1 MPSKIL
7 ERRLSILEKAK
18 QLTEEQGF
26 FTIPQLSSFLGMPRT
41 TVADWVSRLVR
52 EGHFKVLRPS
62 SARKPATYAYV
73 FKEVLPISPCK
84 RIFALADSAHM
95 LVELCHECLSFGAMC
110 FCQLE
115 YQRSSRLL
123 LSSRIEG
130 SFLRLR
136 MKIGKYS
143 VDVGPPPKPALG
155 VESIELL
162 EGFVKVIMK
171 AYGGAAH
178 SLMETMP
185 RAKGVVEI
193 SVKKEGDFAVG
204 ELLLK
209 SYVRIAVGVDDTDS
223 SEEGAT
229 WALTLD
235 VARRLC
241 EKLGE
246 DAILLSHKVV
256 ALDPLSKWRTA
267 GNYASLVE
275 VALHPSKVSSFLEA
289 FAREITEQSLSSFT
303 GVAWLQGLYIPQ
315 VLRQLGFAAK
325 KMEIPLEKLESV
337 CKEAGVKVLLGE
349 GKRGCVGAV
358 AALSFV
364 DDVEHALKV

>member
-1 MPSKIL
+1 MHSKIL
-7 ERRLSILEKAK
+7 EKRLSILEKAK

-26 FTIPQLSSFLGMPRT
+26 FTIPQLSLLLGMPRT

-52 EGHFKVLRPS
+52 EGHFKVLKPS
-62 SARKPATYAYV
+62 SARRPATYAYV
-73 FKEVLPISPCK
+73 FREVLPISPCK
-84 RIFALADSAHM
+84 RIFALVDGARM
-95 LVELCHECLSFGAMC
+95 LVEFCHECLSFGAMC

-115 YQRSSRLL
+115 YQRSSKLL
-123 LSSRIEG
+123 LASRIEG
-130 SFLRLR
+130 PFLRLR
-136 MKIGKYS
+136 MKVGKHP

-155 VESIELL
+155 VESLELL
-162 EGFVKVIMK
+162 EGFVKVTMK

-185 RAKGVVEI
+185 HAKGVVAV

-209 SYVRIAVGVDDTDS
+209 SYVRVVVGVDDTDS
-223 SEEGAT
+223 VEGGAT

-235 VARRLC
+235 VARKLC
-241 EKLGE
+241 ERLSE

-256 ALDPLSKWRTA
+256 ALDPLNKWRTA

-275 VALHPSKVSSFLEA
+275 VALHSSKIPSFLEA
-289 FAREITEQSLSSFT
+289 FANEIAERSLSSFT
-303 GVAWLQGLYIPQ
+303 GAAWLQGLHIPQ

-325 KMEIPLEKLESV
+325 KREIPLKELESV
-337 CKEAGVKVLLGE
+337 CRQAGVEILLGE

-364 DDVEHALKV
+364 DDVEHALTV